1 MSKKTLRLGA
11 TQMFIRQIDSVTNLF
26 TKLPPADPETTV
38 YIDYTPEEMAAE
50 TSHAQQVEE
59 TFGLLEAVIQCRVDQ
74 SDPGPDTTPESP
86 AHQDDS
92 DSDSDDSINKYL

>member
-1 MSKKTLRLGA
+1 
-11 TQMFIRQIDSVTNLF
+11 MFIRQIDSVTNLF
-26 TKLPPADPETTV
+26 TKLPPVDPETTV

-92 DSDSDDSINKYL
+92 DSDSDSDSINKYL